1 MRKRSTQEI
10 IEVVGVYGNPDLL
23 KKKEAEIAAQKKKD
37 QGEKPSK
44 TEQDI
49 EKQKSIGRMDA
60 ENRQRKTKLQ
70 QDKFEYQK
78 KKDAEKIKS
87 DSIKKQET
95 KVKEIGS
102 KIKSPTKEK
111 ITSKDKS
118 VTATGKAIV
127 NTTKSAINLGQK
139 AVAGARKIKA
149 RMDLDKAKK
158 AGPTVTGD
166 VQSPTKKPASS
177 GSNVARTA
185 QSSSKK
191 VQGAVS
197 NTIKTSRIGDAVKA
211 GRKVAGS
218 AVKATRQVAGDAIQ
232 SGSNVI
238 RRAAGREPNKT
249 VTGNRIRQAVKNT
262 RRTAARP
269 IQAVSDRLKKIN
281 VRKEHTSYTQFAS
294 FVEDYIHEAEKDS
307 SKEVKKK
314 TIDVMKGKN
323 AVEVNPK
330 IQA

>member
-1 MRKRSTQEI
+1 
-10 IEVVGVYGNPDLL
+10 
-23 KKKEAEIAAQKKKD
+23 
-37 QGEKPSK
+37 
-44 TEQDI
+44 
-49 EKQKSIGRMDA
+49 
-60 ENRQRKTKLQ
+60 
-70 QDKFEYQK
+70 
-78 KKDAEKIKS
+78 
-87 DSIKKQET
+87 
-95 KVKEIGS
+95 
-102 KIKSPTKEK
+102 
-111 ITSKDKS
+111 
-118 VTATGKAIV
+118 
-127 NTTKSAINLGQK
+127 
-139 AVAGARKIKA
+139 RKIKA
-149 RMDLDKAKK
+149 RMDLNKAKK

-307 SKEVKKK
+307 SKEVK
-314 TIDVMKGKN
+314 
-323 AVEVNPK
+323 
-330 IQA
+330 